1 MQDIMEK
8 RSQGITKFLRQKENI
23 IRDAITAISVC
34 HNVTPVMDEGKQVNK
49 FTIFII
55 FRCFR
60 PVVLTKLVWCNKGQN
75 SE

>member
-34 HNVTPVMDEGKQVNK
+34 HNVTPVMDEG
-49 FTIFII
+49 
-55 FRCFR
+55 
-60 PVVLTKLVWCNKGQN
+60 
-75 SE
+75 